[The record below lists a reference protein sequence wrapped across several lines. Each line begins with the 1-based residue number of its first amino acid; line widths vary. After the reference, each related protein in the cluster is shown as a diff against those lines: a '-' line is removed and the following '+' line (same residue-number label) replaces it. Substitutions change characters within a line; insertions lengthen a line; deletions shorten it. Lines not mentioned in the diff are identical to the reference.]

1 MVVKTPADIFEIL
14 MSELRFET
22 SEIIKVV
29 ILNIHNE
36 ILKIQ
41 TIASGSN
48 NFVNVQIKD
57 IGWAN
62 KNGCP

>member
-1 MVVKTPADIFEIL
+1 MFRNTKYKKMVVKTPADIFEIL

-48 NFVNVQIKD
+48 NFVNVK
-57 IGWAN
+57 
-62 KNGCP
+62 